1 MRLPFLRPKDDST
14 QPAPAPRRAGARG
27 AKPAVADEG
36 TAVELARTQA
46 RRRLMGALVLLAAGV
61 VGFPLLFETQPRPLV
76 QGLAPGAAPVLTPGS
91 AAAPGEPTRSDAP
104 RTETPAALGRVASG
118 PVTALPGAASA
129 AAGVGATGV
138 VTGVVVAAG
147 AVAAAAA
154 VVAAPA
160 SAAKA
165 EAVKAEAAKAEAV
178 KAEAV
183 KAEAAKAQAKQA
195 GAKQAQAPKA
205 EPVKADPKKPEAK
218 TAAAKPAEAPKP
230 DATAAAPRY
239 VVQVGAF
246 NDATR
251 MRDARNKVEKLGF
264 KTYTSEVNS
273 STGRRTRVRLG
284 PFATK
289 KEADAAA
296 AKVKTVG
303 LPADVL
309 TL

>member
-1 MRLPFLRPKDDST
+1 MRLPFLRPKDDSA
-14 QPAPAPRRAGARG
+14 QPMPGPALRRTAARG
-27 AKPAVADEG
+27 TTPAVADET
-36 TAVELARTQA
+36 TAVEQARTQA
-46 RRRLMGALVLLAAGV
+46 RRRLIGALVLLAAGV
-61 VGFPLLFETQPRPLV
+61 VGFPLLFETQPRPLAP
-76 QGLAPGAAPVLTPGS
+76 GLAPGGVAAPVE
-91 AAAPGEPTRSDAP
+91 AARSDAKSDARNDA
-104 RTETPAALGRVASG
+104 RTDAPAATGRVASG

-129 AAGVGATGV
+129 ALGATGGAAGG
-138 VTGVVVAAG
+138 GVAGGVVAAG

-154 VVAAPA
+154 AAIAAPA

-165 EAVKAEAAKAEAV
+165 Q
-178 KAEAV
+178 
-183 KAEAAKAQAKQA
+183 AQV
-195 GAKQAQAPKA
+195 QAPKA
-205 EPVKADPKKPEAK
+205 EPKAVEPKPVEAK
-218 TAAAKPAEAPKP
+218 KAETKTAEAPKLETPKP